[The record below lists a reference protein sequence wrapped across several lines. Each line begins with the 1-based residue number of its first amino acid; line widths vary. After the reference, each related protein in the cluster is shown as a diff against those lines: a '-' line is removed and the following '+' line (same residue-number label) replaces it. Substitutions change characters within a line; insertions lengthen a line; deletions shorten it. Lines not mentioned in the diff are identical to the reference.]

1 MYGMLNFFANS
12 LCKFSCPMDVG
23 RSLPCLHVFN
33 DVEKDTI
40 IVVLNVQVWW
50 RRIAIVAH
58 F

>member
-1 MYGMLNFFANS
+1 
-12 LCKFSCPMDVG
+12 MDVC